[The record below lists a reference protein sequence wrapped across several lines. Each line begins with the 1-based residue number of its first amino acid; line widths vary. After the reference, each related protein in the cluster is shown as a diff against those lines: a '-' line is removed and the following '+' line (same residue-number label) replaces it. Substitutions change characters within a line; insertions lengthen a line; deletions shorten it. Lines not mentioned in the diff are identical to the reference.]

1 MKQSN
6 VRRVV
11 VSVVACLVFVSPY
24 AFGAGNEGLS
34 KTEPMVRI
42 MPSGDRLELL
52 IPEDGGTPVKETI
65 PIHRV
70 GSIRYFSAGIG
81 IEERS
86 VQYPSFPLKLVFVT
100 GPKAYLSLVS
110 VTITDREGKVH
121 LKIPPKQVTGP
132 WLFVDLPPGIYDITA
147 ERSGEDTIKEQV
159 TLSAKETKTIYLR
172 WKEETA

>member
-11 VSVVACLVFVSPY
+11 VSVTASLVLVNPY
-24 AFGAGNEGLS
+24 AFGAGDEGLN
-34 KTEPMVRI
+34 KTAPLVRVTT
-42 MPSGDRLELL
+42 SNDSLELQ
-52 IPEDGGTPVKETI
+52 ISEDGGTPVKETI
-65 PIHRV
+65 PIHRM

-81 IEERS
+81 LEERS
-86 VQYPSFPLKLVFVT
+86 AHYPAFPLKLVFVA
-100 GPKAYLSLVS
+100 GPKAYLSQVS

-121 LKIPPKQVTGP
+121 LQVPPKQVTGP
-132 WLFVDLPPGIYDITA
+132 WLFLDLPPGNYDISA
-147 ERSGEDTIKEQV
+147 EGPGKASIKEHV

>member
-11 VSVVACLVFVSPY
+11 VGVTACLVLVSPY
-24 AFGAGNEGLS
+24 AFGAGDEGLS
-34 KTEPMVRI
+34 KTGPMVRI
-42 MPSGDRLELL
+42 MPSGDSLEL
-52 IPEDGGTPVKETI
+52 IFPEDSGTPVKETI

-86 VQYPSFPLKLVFVT
+86 VHYPSFPLKLVFVT
-100 GPKAYLSLVS
+100 GPKAYLTLVS

-121 LKIPPKQVTGP
+121 LQIPSKQVAGP
-132 WLFVDLPPGIYDITA
+132 WLFLDLPPGNYDISA
-147 ERSGEDTIKEQV
+147 EGPGKVSIKEQV
-159 TLSAKETKTIYLR
+159 TLSNKETKTLYLR

>member
-11 VSVVACLVFVSPY
+11 VSVTASLVLVNPY
-24 AFGAGNEGLS
+24 AFGAGDEGLN
-34 KTEPMVRI
+34 KTAPLVRVTT
-42 MPSGDRLELL
+42 STDSLELQ
-52 IPEDGGTPVKETI
+52 ISEDGGTPVKETI
-65 PIHRV
+65 PIHRM

-81 IEERS
+81 LEERS
-86 VQYPSFPLKLVFVT
+86 AHYPAFPLKLVFVA
-100 GPKAYLSLVS
+100 GPKAYLSQVS

-121 LKIPPKQVTGP
+121 LQIPPKQVTGP
-132 WLFVDLPPGIYDITA
+132 WLFLDLPPGNYDISA
-147 ERSGEDTIKEQV
+147 EGPGKASIKEHV